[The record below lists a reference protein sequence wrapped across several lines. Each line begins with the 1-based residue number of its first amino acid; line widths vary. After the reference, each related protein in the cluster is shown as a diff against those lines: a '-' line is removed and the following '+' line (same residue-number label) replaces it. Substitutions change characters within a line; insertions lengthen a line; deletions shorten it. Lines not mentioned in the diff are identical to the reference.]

1 MYVSFWFKRTLP
13 FPVLFLAA
21 AAVTT
26 THNVTTSA
34 APPPPRCTRRRRRR
48 ATGAN
53 RTFKAGRTTDLRADG
68 RVVDHSTPPKN
79 FWPPFLS
86 RPSLGRPE
94 SKAKRARHFSSSP
107 PAASLLEQ
115 MNRRGSAPP
124 TIYVYRDRLKSCTT
138 KATKGRKFSHSG
150 KSLFA
155 KPTNKHIFS
164 LSVTLLS

>member
-1 MYVSFWFKRTLP
+1 M
-13 FPVLFLAA
+13 
-21 AAVTT
+21 
-26 THNVTTSA
+26 
-34 APPPPRCTRRRRRR
+34 
-48 ATGAN
+48 
-53 RTFKAGRTTDLRADG
+53 
-68 RVVDHSTPPKN
+68 VDHSTPPKN

-94 SKAKRARHFSSSP
+94 SKAKRARLFSSSP
-107 PAASLLEQ
+107 PAAYLLEQ

-155 KPTNKHIFS
+155 KPTYKHIFS
-164 LSVTLLS
+164 QCHTFLGNFLVQQPFNMALLVRTVFLNRYFNFVICQGFFFGGLKLLPGRRRPAIKS

>member
-1 MYVSFWFKRTLP
+1 M
-13 FPVLFLAA
+13 
-21 AAVTT
+21 
-26 THNVTTSA
+26 
-34 APPPPRCTRRRRRR
+34 
-48 ATGAN
+48 
-53 RTFKAGRTTDLRADG
+53 
-68 RVVDHSTPPKN
+68 VDHSTPPKN

-94 SKAKRARHFSSSP
+94 SKAKRARLFSSSP
-107 PAASLLEQ
+107 PAAYLLEQ

-155 KPTNKHIFS
+155 KPTYKHIFS
-164 LSVTLLS
+164 QCHTFLGNFLVQQPFNMALLVLTMFLNRYFNFVIYQGFCFGGLKGVAWAPTTGD